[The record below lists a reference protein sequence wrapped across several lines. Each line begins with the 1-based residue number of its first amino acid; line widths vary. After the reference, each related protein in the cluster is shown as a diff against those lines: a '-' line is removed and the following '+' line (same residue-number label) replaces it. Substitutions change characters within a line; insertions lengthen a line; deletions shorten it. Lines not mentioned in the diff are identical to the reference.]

1 MDRNSEGSPQV
12 SEKIAPVAP
21 PLPGPATSS
30 TTYHGSRV
38 RGYCCVSTATKDLWE
53 RLFDEGYRA
62 DVSINTDNGGI
73 IYAHA
78 NLLGMASPV
87 MKDMLKRSKRRGRQ
101 RSISI
106 RGVPH
111 DAVRIFIR
119 FLYSSW

>member
-1 MDRNSEGSPQV
+1 MDRNREGSPQV
-12 SEKIAPVAP
+12 SEKIAPMAP

-78 NLLGMASPV
+78 NLLVSYLFHLCLIWILTGFGPF
-87 MKDMLKRSKRRGRQ
+87 GCWH
-101 RSISI
+101 
-106 RGVPH
+106 G
-111 DAVRIFIR
+111 IFNT
-119 FLYSSW
+119 